1 MSVRLT
7 TPTRRPEM
15 RAPGSAEAE
24 MLGPDGAMKGAF
36 GEWSTTELPVGSAGA
51 DVACG
56 GVAYKDAVEEEWLEV
71 GASVA
76 VCRAGVGGPEEP
88 GETGSVIHIR

>member
-24 MLGPDGAMKGAF
+24 MLGPVGMMKGVF
-36 GEWSTTELPVGSAGA
+36 GDGSATAVPEDSLGTDDATGGPLGA
-51 DVACG
+51 EM
-56 GVAYKDAVEEEWLEV
+56 EEE
-71 GASVA
+71 
-76 VCRAGVGGPEEP
+76 
-88 GETGSVIHIR
+88 